1 MVLPTPGD
9 PVNASLTDPPTPS
22 RDDKLTRILP
32 SKAQHS
38 PRILDTRSIM
48 AQQMKWLGA
57 MDPRDSK
64 LNLLLLAVPTT
75 LYFNYFQHD
84 SSMAFASS
92 LVAIMPLAFLMGR
105 ATEEIALRT
114 SESLGGLLNATFGNA
129 AEMIIALLLIYSA
142 YQNKGTDTE
151 FFYLQLVQAS
161 IIGSIL
167 GNLLLVMGLAF
178 VWGGIHFTE
187 QKFSK
192 TQVSSNGSL
201 LLLSMIVLIVP
212 TVFQSTVGGESGE
225 EGVRNLS
232 RIAAVILLLIYCLF
246 LFFQFRSHEHL
257 FATEG
262 SHHEEPEMSQRDA
275 IILLVVATIL
285 VSWMAEIL
293 VHSVE
298 EAADKLELPHI
309 FIGVILLPLFGNAA
323 EHFTAVTVAGKDKMD
338 LSFAIS
344 MGSSTQIAVFVAP
357 MMVIFAWGL
366 GVPLTFEFGMIETVS
381 AFLSGLIVNSIAAD
395 GKSNWLEGAMLLAS
409 YAVLGAAFL
418 FHP

>member
-1 MVLPTPGD
+1 MKRQVSWL
-9 PVNASLTDPPTPS
+9 
-22 RDDKLTRILP
+22 
-32 SKAQHS
+32 KAMN
-38 PRILDTRSIM
+38 PRET
-48 AQQMKWLGA
+48 
-57 MDPRDSK
+57 K
-64 LNLLLLAVPTT
+64 LNILLLAVPVTV
-75 LYFNYFQHD
+75 YFNYIEQD
-84 SSMAFASS
+84 SSLAFFSS

-114 SESLGGLLNATFGNA
+114 SESIGGLLNATFGNA

-142 YQNKGTDTE
+142 YQEVDPE
-151 FFYLQLVQAS
+151 VQMFYIHLVQAS
-161 IIGSIL
+161 LIGSIL

-178 VWGGIHFTE
+178 VWGGIHFPE
-187 QKFSK
+187 QKFSE

-201 LLLSMIVLIVP
+201 LLLSMIVLIIP
-212 TVFQSTVGGESGE
+212 TVFHSSVGGEVGDDALQ
-225 EGVRNLS
+225 NLS
-232 RIAAVILLLIYCLF
+232 HIAALILLLIYGMF
-246 LFFQFRSHEHL
+246 LYFQFRSHVHL
-257 FATEG
+257 FATDG
-262 SHHEEPEMSQRDA
+262 SHHEEPEMTQRDA
-275 IILLVVATIL
+275 AILLVVATVL

-298 EAADKLELPHI
+298 SAADDMGLPHL

-323 EHFTAVTVAGKDKMD
+323 EHFTAVSVAAKDKMD

-357 MMVIFAWGL
+357 MMVVFALFL

-381 AFLSGLIVNSIAAD
+381 AFLAVLIVNSIASD